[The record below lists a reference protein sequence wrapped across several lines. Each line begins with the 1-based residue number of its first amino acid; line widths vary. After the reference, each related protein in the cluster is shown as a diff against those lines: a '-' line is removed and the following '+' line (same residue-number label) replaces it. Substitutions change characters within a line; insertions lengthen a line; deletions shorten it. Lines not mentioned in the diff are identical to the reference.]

1 MNAVAQS
8 LLTSTGSAG
17 VQDSLNAL
25 STDSWDNLTVAQ
37 GCKTYIVSC
46 SFGTGSKV
54 VVIYGDSH
62 APMWAAAI
70 VPALLAKGFRVLM
83 YWMPGCPPS
92 RLAVNTEN
100 CTATWHNTVEANV
113 TTAKVKPKA
122 VILIE
127 RSTDLTLASGGTV
140 TASQLQASL
149 TASIKVLSSKGSK
162 VIVLGDNPVMMFGST
177 YSRTYSPAGCVSL
190 HLSDLRTCDTS
201 LTASLTHTLSGA
213 EKAAATA
220 AKATF
225 IDTTPWACSTT
236 KKLCP
241 VVINNKV
248 AYRDAFH
255 FSWSYAASLKD
266 VVGAALATPL
276 GYK

>member
-1 MNAVAQS
+1 MVE
-8 LLTSTGSAG
+8 
-17 VQDSLNAL
+17 
-25 STDSWDNLTVAQ
+25 
-37 GCKTYIVSC
+37 
-46 SFGTGSKV
+46 SKV
-54 VVIYGDSH
+54 
-62 APMWAAAI
+62 
-70 VPALLAKGFRVLM
+70 
-83 YWMPGCPPS
+83 
-92 RLAVNTEN
+92 
-100 CTATWHNTVEANV
+100 TA
-113 TTAKVKPKA
+113 AKVKPKA

-127 RSTDLTLASGGTV
+127 RSTDLTLDNGESV

-149 TASIKVLSSKGSK
+149 TASIKVFSSKGSK

-225 IDTTPWACSTT
+225 IDTSPWLCSTS

-241 VVINNKV
+241 VIINNKV
-248 AYRDAFH
+248 AYIDAYH
-255 FSWSYAASLKD
+255 LAWTYAATLKD